1 VKRTISCLIL
11 LSVVSF
17 LFGDADSALAA
28 LYTDEAFY
36 FYDRENYALADGYV
50 AQALEFSSQLPE
62 AWYLAG
68 LLREEQGDRM
78 KSLEHYRK
86 SIKLTEIYTDYYY
99 DLYSRYLN
107 LLNITASYED
117 VLSFFEEKREIFE
130 KDQDILLKVA
140 DAAYRTGLIIYSRNL
155 AAEVHMKNP
164 YNLKSLLY
172 LMRSGNEADYRE
184 KLRMALHRI
193 ESDSNDEVV
202 FQELILN
209 SSERNRSELL
219 ALYRDVFGET
229 DFFILESRMV
239 SGSDL
244 INKSRNLM
252 IRSYGD
258 EDLTD
263 GVYFGDYNFDG
274 VSDEIVSVSGSIMTY
289 LRDPDQDNVTD
300 LSIKFDQGK
309 PVNIYINRNDGGYEF
324 SYSDFPYLDTVDYYR
339 NQIRRSYQVFPGT
352 VYSPISDLEK
362 FSWKYN
368 KDRSFNL
375 KSFALSESELA
386 EITYLMAEYFPDSY
400 QIHREYS
407 FRRGELT
414 GIREDTRGDGVF
426 TYFLDIEAWLPQAG
440 RKDINNDQI
449 VDYFE
454 YYEDGKLNGI
464 AIDWNNN
471 GKPEYIEDWSVLPV
485 KSWDFNEDFLPDAQ
499 YIESSDGR
507 VYFSNPGGGVPSIQ
521 NELYSWD
528 FSFEN
533 FWFSNN

>member
-1 VKRTISCLIL
+1 ML
-11 LSVVSF
+11 LSVVAF

-36 FYDRENYALADGYV
+36 FYDRENYAFADDYV
-50 AQALEFSSQLPE
+50 AQALEFSSELPE

-78 KSLEHYRK
+78 KSLELYKK
-86 SIKLTEIYTDYYY
+86 SITLTEFYTDYYY

-107 LLNITASYED
+107 LLNITTSYED
-117 VLSFFEEKREIFE
+117 VLAFFEEKREIFE
-130 KDQDILLKVA
+130 KDQDILLKVS

-155 AAEVHMKNP
+155 AAEVYMRNP

-172 LMRSGNEADYRE
+172 LMRSGKEADYRE

-202 FQELILN
+202 FQDLILN
-209 SSERNRSELL
+209 SSQRSKSELL
-219 ALYRDVFGET
+219 ALYREVFGET
-229 DFFILESRMV
+229 NFYILETGQGADSE
-239 SGSDL
+239 L

-258 EDLTD
+258 EELAD

-289 LRDPDQDNVTD
+289 LRDPDQDNATD
-300 LSIKFDQGK
+300 LSIKFDQGR
-309 PVNIYINRNDGGYEF
+309 PVNIYINRNGGGYEF
-324 SYSDFPYLDTVDYYR
+324 SYSEFPFLDTVDYYR
-339 NQIRRSYQVFPGT
+339 DQIRHTYQVFPGT
-352 VYSPISDLEK
+352 EYTPISDLES

-368 KDRSFNL
+368 KDRAFNL
-375 KSFALSESELA
+375 NAFTLPESDLA
-386 EITYLMAEYFPDSY
+386 EMTYLMAEYFPDSHKIY
-400 QIHREYS
+400 REYS

-414 GIREDTRGDGVF
+414 GIREDSRGNGVF
-426 TYFLDIEAWLPQAG
+426 TYYLDIAAWLPQAG

-449 VDYFE
+449 IDYFE

-485 KSWDFNEDFLPDAQ
+485 KSWDFNEDFMPDAQ
-499 YIESSDGR
+499 FIESFDGR
-507 VYFSNPGGGVPSIQ
+507 VYFSDPGGGQSTIQ
-521 NELYSWD
+521 NDLYSWD